1 MSLEIKIEQLFIEL
15 VKWPGYSAIHALVER
30 GDIELYLAGGAIR
43 NLIIGERKIK
53 DYDFF
58 VKSDN
63 KKDVL
68 DYLTKY
74 GKVILG
80 PFGSP
85 RWYPDGAA
93 EIYCDLIWI
102 NEFYNGLWHCKDIVD
117 VLNQF
122 DFTANAVAVDIKTA
136 QVFNP
141 ENGLRDI
148 DNRII
153 RAVRFDYP
161 NEPISDSTSL
171 KRLEVLWFRLLH
183 YANTYDMKIE
193 PITKSWIESNLIFK
207 RTFDNNH
214 LHCIY
219 LFYIFKF
226 T

>member
-1 MSLEIKIEQLFIEL
+1 MSLEIKIEQLFNNL
-15 VKWPGYSAIHALVER
+15 VGWPGYSAIHALVER
-30 GDIELYLAGGAIR
+30 DDVELYLAGGAIR
-43 NLIIGERKIK
+43 NLIIGEQQIK

-58 VKSDN
+58 VNYGD

-68 DYLTKY
+68 DSLSKH
-74 GKVILG
+74 GKVVFG

-85 RWYPDGAA
+85 RWYPNGAT

-122 DFTANAVAVDIKTA
+122 DFTANAIAVDIKTA

-141 ENGLRDI
+141 QNGIRDI
-148 DNRII
+148 DKRII

-161 NEPISDSTSL
+161 NEPISESTSL

-183 YANTYDMKIE
+183 YSSKYDMKIE
-193 PITKSWIESNLIFK
+193 PITRNWIERNLSFK
-207 RTFDNNH
+207 YKDTEFTN
-214 LHCIY
+214 
-219 LFYIFKF
+219 LFFEPDIKL
-226 T
+226 